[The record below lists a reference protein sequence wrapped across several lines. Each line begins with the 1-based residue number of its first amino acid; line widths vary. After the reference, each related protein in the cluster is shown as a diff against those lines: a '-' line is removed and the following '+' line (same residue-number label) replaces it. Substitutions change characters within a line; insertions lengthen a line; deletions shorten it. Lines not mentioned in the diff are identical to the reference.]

1 MIFLM
6 NYHIQTWAHY
16 FNHESTVPTD
26 KATKNIK
33 KLYK

>member
-1 MIFLM
+1 MICLI
-6 NYHIQTWAHY
+6 NYPIQIWAHY
-16 FNHESTVPTD
+16 FNYESTVPTD